1 MSRIGSAVGRKSVPL
16 PLGGARKDLFGLAKI
31 LASTADLENTL
42 AKVLDALSDV
52 LCFDSASFFLL
63 SRRELELV
71 AFKGIDDPE
80 LSIGLRLDVDRFPL
94 DAFIVDSGTPL
105 LFADVSVDPRWAADE
120 PSGYSA
126 LVRSWMGIP
135 LSSSGAV
142 IGMLCVDGKERGM
155 FDEEDLASAKALA
168 DFAAIAVRNARL
180 FSETRRRLKEL
191 DAVNR
196 IGSAV
201 ASHLDPDELCEI
213 VGANLVEIFRA
224 GVVYVALRD
233 EEAGL
238 VRLPFYS
245 HDGKRERYPPF
256 AYGVG
261 LASRVMETLE
271 PIHIDHDLHTR
282 GAAMGAVVLPGRE
295 ALSWLGMPILSGR
308 RAFGVLCVQSYE
320 REGAFSEDDIRL
332 LSTISATVGAGIR
345 NALLYQE
352 ARRKAEE
359 AAALAD
365 AGREISESLDLDVVL
380 HRIAERAAALLT
392 MDSAAVY
399 QLEPDGSLRAVV
411 AVGANV
417 SEILNFPIPP
427 GKGIVGRVVATGTGI
442 IQNDV
447 TRDDAAVPVPGT
459 PAEEAGEK
467 LMAAPL
473 SAAGRVT
480 GVMGVWRGADEA
492 EFRQADLD
500 FLSSLARQASVAIE
514 NARLHQR
521 VTETAERA
529 ATLYDEA
536 MAARSEAESANT
548 MKSRFLA
555 NMTHELR
562 TPLNSIINLA
572 FLLQEGEGTP
582 PTREVVDL
590 SSKIEAAGRHLLGL
604 INDVLDQA
612 KIEAGKMAI
621 TPERTDFAQAA
632 RSVLAAVQGLPRA
645 PGVALFDQVP
655 DGLPQV
661 LADKTRLRQILFNL
675 LANAINFTSAGHV
688 AVRARA
694 EPEAIVVEVEDTGIG
709 MDEADLPKAFSEFVQ
724 LDSDMDRRVGG
735 SGLGLPISRSLVE
748 LQGGRIWARS
758 RKGFGS
764 TFSFTIPRAD
774 AATAAQGLDAGSAAA
789 AAQGGDA

>member
-1 MSRIGSAVGRKSVPL
+1 
-16 PLGGARKDLFGLAKI
+16 
-31 LASTADLENTL
+31 
-42 AKVLDALSDV
+42 
-52 LCFDSASFFLL
+52 
-63 SRRELELV
+63 
-71 AFKGIDDPE
+71 
-80 LSIGLRLDVDRFPL
+80 
-94 DAFIVDSGTPL
+94 
-105 LFADVSVDPRWAADE
+105 
-120 PSGYSA
+120 
-126 LVRSWMGIP
+126 

-142 IGMLCVDGKERGM
+142 IGMLCVDGAESGM
-155 FDEEDLASAKALA
+155 FDSEDLEIARALA
-168 DFAAIAVRNARL
+168 DFAAVAVRNARL
-180 FSETRRRLKEL
+180 FTETRRRLKEL

-233 EEAGL
+233 EESGL
-238 VRLPFYS
+238 VHLPFYS

-256 AYGVG
+256 AYGIG

-271 PIHIDHDLHTR
+271 PIYIDHDLRSR
-282 GAAMGAVVLPGRE
+282 GAALGGVFLPGRE

-320 REGAFSEDDIRL
+320 RERAFSEDDIRL
-332 LSTISATVGAGIR
+332 LSTISTSVGAGIR

-352 ARRKAEE
+352 ARRKADE

-392 MDSAAVY
+392 KDSAAVY
-399 QLEPDGSLRAVV
+399 QLEADGSLRAVV

-417 SEILNFPIPP
+417 SEILGFPIPP
-427 GKGIVGRVVATGTGI
+427 GKGIVGRAVSTGEGI

-447 TRDDAAVPVPGT
+447 TLDDAAVPVPGT

-492 EFRQADLD
+492 EFRQADLE
-500 FLSSLARQASVAIE
+500 FLTGLARQASVAIE
-514 NARLHQR
+514 NARLHLR
-521 VTETAERA
+521 ATEAAKRA

-536 MAARSEAESANT
+536 MAARTEAESANT
-548 MKSRFLA
+548 MKTRFLA

-572 FLLQEGEGTP
+572 FLLQEGESAAQTS
-582 PTREVVDL
+582 EVADL
-590 SSKIEAAGRHLLGL
+590 SSRIETAGRHLLGL
-604 INDVLDQA
+604 INDVLDLA
-612 KIEAGKMAI
+612 KIEAGKMIIA
-621 TPERTDFAQAA
+621 PERTDFAQAA

-645 PGVALFDQVP
+645 PGVALFDLVP
-655 DGLPQV
+655 DGLPPIM
-661 LADKTRLRQILFNL
+661 ADKTRLRQILFNL
-675 LANAINFTSAGHV
+675 LANAIKFTSVGHI
-688 AVRARA
+688 AVRARS
-694 EPEAIVVEVEDTGIG
+694 ELDEIVVEVEDTGIG
-709 MDEADLPKAFSEFVQ
+709 MDETDLPKAFSEFVQ
-724 LDSDMDRRVGG
+724 LDSDMDRRAGG

-748 LQGGRIWARS
+748 IQGGKIWARS
-758 RKGFGS
+758 RKGHGS
-764 TFSFTIPRAD
+764 TFFFTIPRAD
-774 AATAAQGLDAGSAAA
+774 AASMARDLEAASLQSGAC
-789 AAQGGDA
+789 GGEA